1 MSVEHRRR
9 ESHMIIP
16 SENPA
21 LAIQRRNRLS
31 ESCFEAIVSAADLV
45 YETPRGSQD
54 YAGSDYTIRFP
65 VVPNRVGGVA
75 LSVQLKSVGEGGS
88 NIRSTRAGLSYDLD
102 ALTHDRLLVKQNV
115 PTALVLVVFPEIDQL
130 VEVSDS
136 EVILMCTPYLID
148 LEGQPPSGNAS
159 SKAVHFNSE
168 NRLDPDSLLRFI
180 TSKRSAST

>member
-1 MSVEHRRR
+1 
-9 ESHMIIP
+9 MIIP

-21 LAIQRRNRLS
+21 LAIQCRNRLS

-54 YAGSDYTIRFP
+54 YAGTDYTIRFP
-65 VVPNRVGGVA
+65 VAVDPAGDAV

-88 NIRSTRAGLSYDLD
+88 NIRSTQDGLSYDLD
-102 ALTHDRLLVKQNV
+102 AITHDRLIGSQYF
-115 PTALVLVVFPEIDQL
+115 PSALVLVVFPRIDRL

-148 LEGQPPSGNAS
+148 LDGLPPSGNTS
-159 SKAVHFNSE
+159 TKAIRFNAD
-168 NRLDPDSLLRFI
+168 NRLDPDSLRTFI
-180 TSKRSAST
+180 ESKLANIT

>member
-1 MSVEHRRR
+1 
-9 ESHMIIP
+9 MIIP

-54 YAGSDYTIRFP
+54 YAGSDYTVRIP
-65 VVPNRVGGVA
+65 VAQNRVGGVG
-75 LSVQLKSVGEGGS
+75 LSVQLKSVGQDS
-88 NIRSTRAGLSYDLD
+88 TNFRSTREELSYDLD
-102 ALTHDRLLVKQNV
+102 AVTHDRLIVTQYF
-115 PTALVLVVFPEIDQL
+115 PSALVLVVFPQIDRL

-148 LEGQPPSGNAS
+148 LEGQPPSGNTS
-159 SKAVHFNSE
+159 SKAIRFNAD
-168 NRLDPDSLLRFI
+168 NRLDPASLRQFI
-180 TSKRSAST
+180 ISKQLGST